1 MVEDAKQPTQDADDV
16 KAKMREALERKKA
29 GAQGHG
35 PDAVAAGR
43 GKAGHEHGAAG
54 GKREFRRK
62 SS

>member
-1 MVEDAKQPTQDADDV
+1 MVEDARQDDGVEDV
-16 KAKMREALERKKA
+16 KAKMREALERKRT

-35 PDAVAAGR
+35 PGSAAAGK